1 MRIMANRYIGGNWC
15 DPEIEEPYDEFDY
28 LEMEIEEPYEEEV
41 EYPQALAEEDEE
53 IKRLIR
59 KGDLDGK

>member
-1 MRIMANRYIGGNWC
+1 MRTMANRYINGEWC
-15 DPEIEEPYDEFDY
+15 DPEIEEPYDECDY

-53 IKRLIR
+53 IERLIR